1 MFQKTGTNAMP
12 TVSQIVRNDYRTADV
27 FKKWGINYC
36 CGGNLPLQEACAVKN
51 IALTVIEEDLQAATK
66 TIQLSNSLH
75 FNEWPVF
82 FLVDYILYVHHAYVK
97 HTVPALGQL
106 LSSFVSGHNK
116 KYPYLAAVEETF
128 SNLSEVLLQH
138 TLKEEESI
146 FPYVKQ
152 ISYTYERKETYGSL
166 FMRTMR
172 KPLAETIVKEHGR
185 ISNLLLLLQDQTN
198 HYQFSE
204 NACTNHQVI
213 YHKLKEFD
221 ADLVQ
226 HKHLENNILFPK
238 VLEMEKTL
246 LKL

>member
-1 MFQKTGTNAMP
+1 MNQNTAPAAMP
-12 TVSQIVRNDYRTADV
+12 TISQIVRSDYRTADV

-51 IALTVIEEDLQAATK
+51 ISLPVIEEDLQAATK
-66 TIQLSNSLH
+66 TVQLSNSLH

-97 HTVPALGQL
+97 QAVPTLRQTLG
-106 LSSFVSGHNK
+106 SFVSGHNK

-128 SNLSEVLLQH
+128 QNLSEVLIQH

-166 FMRTMR
+166 FVRTMR
-172 KPLAETIVKEHGR
+172 KPLAETIAKEHDR
-185 ISNLLLLLQDQTN
+185 ISNLLILLREQTN
-198 HYQFSE
+198 HYRFKE
-204 NACTNHQVI
+204 DACTNHQVI

-238 VLEMEKTL
+238 VLQMEKTL